1 MKSYDIVESVTDEA
15 TKQFLGMREIPTRK
29 EFLRNVCDDIDALI
43 ERTEAES
50 FSVDIDESAM
60 DIILCVTCP
69 EVIAEERDHPLHQV
83 LVNTKS
89 FSVRKSPD
97 MEDGIEFQFR
107 VQGIWGAKL

>member
-29 EFLRNVCDDIDALI
+29 EFLKNICEDIDALI

-60 DIILCVTCP
+60 DVILCVTCP

-89 FSVRKSPD
+89 FTLRKSQNI
-97 MEDGIEFQFR
+97 EDGIEFQFR

>member
-15 TKQFLGMREIPTRK
+15 TKQFFGMREIPTRK
-29 EFLRNVCDDIDALI
+29 EFLKNVCDDIDALI

>member
-29 EFLRNVCDDIDALI
+29 EFLKNVCENIDALI

-50 FSVDIDESAM
+50 FSVDIDESTM

-89 FSVRKSPD
+89 FVVRKSRD
-97 MEDGIEFQFR
+97 VEDGIEFQFR
-107 VQGIWGAKL
+107 VQGIWGVKL

>member
-29 EFLRNVCDDIDALI
+29 EFLKNVCDDIDALI
-43 ERTEAES
+43 KRTEAES

-97 MEDGIEFQFR
+97 VEDGIEFQFR

>member
-29 EFLRNVCDDIDALI
+29 EFLKNICEDIDALI

-60 DIILCVTCP
+60 DVILCVTCP

-89 FSVRKSPD
+89 FTLRKSQD
-97 MEDGIEFQFR
+97 IEDGIEFQFR

>member
-29 EFLRNVCDDIDALI
+29 EFLKNVCEDIDALI

-50 FSVDIDESAM
+50 FSVDIDEATM

-89 FSVRKSPD
+89 FAVRKSQD
-97 MEDGIEFQFR
+97 VEDGIEFQFR
-107 VQGIWGAKL
+107 VKGIWGTKL

>member
-29 EFLRNVCDDIDALI
+29 EFLKNICEDIDALI

-60 DIILCVTCP
+60 DVILCVTCP

-89 FSVRKSPD
+89 FTLRKSQNI
-97 MEDGIEFQFR
+97 EDGIECQFR

>member
-1 MKSYDIVESVTDEA
+1 MKSYDILESVTDEA

-29 EFLRNVCDDIDALI
+29 EFLKNVCDDIDALI
-43 ERTEAES
+43 KRTEAES

-97 MEDGIEFQFR
+97 VEDGIEFQFR